1 MKQFDKQTLKTWFAR
16 LLVASVAVSGV
27 AYFGLTSGLF
37 IKAQELGTI
46 ITGTNTVTK
55 ATQEGCSIKIETTE
69 KVDWKMPRQPI
80 DLVILQ
86 DNSGSFE
93 NTIGNVQNALKSLT
107 TPLGKGEVY
116 DENNPKLVFT
126 GDPATT
132 DRVMINTFRGI
143 DAEIQY
149 RRFKFDSNATLKY
162 IDFPMRVRGDF
173 TYDADNRKIF
183 VKDESTYYSNGYYY
197 YKYSEKNI
205 EGSYAKGILS
215 KDDFSNET
223 AVKSTS
229 GTFYDYHYTSSPLM
243 TSSAQINDSVN
254 SMVTGGGTPTVPAID
269 DTIAAYNK
277 IKGTMANNRRTVFLL
292 ITDGVANGY
301 RKTGD
306 STVYFDR
313 SMDRNDLLLDEWNP
327 RDANG
332 YSIWPEAAQD
342 YISRANELSA
352 KGDQLKQTLGP
363 DSTVVVGFWEDT
375 QAFTGKGQ
383 YGPAYLNP
391 LDSPKSETTM
401 QTGDPRSIQDVFH
414 ESIKNVASPD
424 KVLPNGETASFY
436 VNESDINLFSEKIL
450 KAVASALVQGDV
462 KGDFTITDGYSVD
475 SITINGKTV
484 VPNVTDPTTQI
495 RGTVSQDGNKVTINV
510 PEGVFNSGNN
520 AFDYKLK
527 RTEESPNISE
537 ADETPPPDGYKPA
550 TVEREVGQLVGT
562 FSVGDYTSAQI
573 GSTTPTKVQV
583 TDLKYCYPRATKDVR
598 DQDTSNDKHG
608 DDGTSGNLAQDP
620 LLASSGIVRP
630 SYAATLTNQSE
641 KFTYSVN
648 YNMYNVPLE
657 MKQNVMFTDQLN
669 YHLDYLG
676 SYVTDDAGNKL
687 TDFVV
692 STQATKDLKG
702 NPTTTVVVTVP
713 KLPGTNNDTVKEGEY
728 GGHAFKNYKL
738 VIDAKIKDQYS
749 LQNNATE
756 YYKMM
761 QENNGLGFM
770 NQAAIIWNG
779 DTTSILDKTASIRR
793 SNAVY
798 VAPPLSTDVSK
809 EVGQNSNEVGT
820 NHLELPVRSA
830 DYFYRVNS
838 TWPGIFDSYTVEDI
852 LVPELESLNSEGKDI
867 VYVNGIEIPSLT
879 KFIKVEQVTVD
890 GQQRDRVYLDLQKSS
905 LTRLDLYRI
914 NKEITAAND
923 GNTGPAKLTLAIKAR
938 IREDVSLDK
947 YVDHKT
953 GKVLVPNTAN
963 VTLDS
968 KKLISNEVTVTP
980 NTPTAIKLINE
991 ELQHLNTSKDQ
1002 SFTYDVI
1009 ATLPKD
1015 INSANE
1021 YTIKDIIDNR
1031 LELVNISGTNSP
1043 IQLDEHTTD
1052 LFDTEIVTE
1061 NGKQVI
1067 YVRMKDS
1074 AFAKAHADDVVHVKI
1089 GAKVKDG
1096 STGTIDNV
1104 ADISY
1109 NGKPTASTPP
1119 VTVTPPPPV
1128 TKTVE
1133 PTVTERQA
1141 GDADGMPEGTYTAKI
1156 NKPGEDVELAVW
1168 NDPYLYKV
1176 SSVVPSGA
1184 KTFTITDTLIPEMEM
1199 YDNIT
1204 ASTPRKVEVNINGT
1218 MVEIPASQIVI
1229 DKSDLD
1235 KQTISVTLTEE
1246 QIKEYADKPIT
1257 LSFTAKIKQYASLLK
1272 YISDTNGLPKAPN
1285 TASVIVNDNP
1295 KIDSNTVTVTPP
1307 INKPEI
1313 KKTVNDTE
1321 HVDLDSKDSIFRYTI
1336 KTEMPYNANTFEI
1349 TDILEPAIDF
1359 KSLFEEVLVQVGDKR
1374 YTGEELTRVLK
1385 VEEKV
1390 VNGVATN
1397 VGTVRFSAQDI
1408 EGNEAKPVIIEFLS
1422 RIKKDSDLSKYR
1434 FVEDNHSVKYADNP
1448 EHAEIPN
1455 DASYIINNKITNK
1468 SNVVTVT
1475 PPPPT
1480 ASELNKKIE
1489 DPYSKNDPK
1498 DLVDDL
1504 SVENGKDYNY
1514 FLDTVMPSNIYEYQ
1528 SWKLEDT
1535 MDPRLELSSTAKPY
1549 IQAILEDGK
1558 VDPSQ
1563 SDFLANHFEIATI
1576 TATVNG
1582 KASKQVVVKVK
1593 DGSIKEIPGSYKIRL
1608 VIPAHIRVGVTDV
1621 KIPNKAVKTGVKHN
1635 GDIHVLTSPTV
1646 TVTPPQEDPT
1656 LDKKI
1661 ISKASDG
1668 KESQVTHLDIDN
1680 LVPYEYEISS
1690 KLPTDI
1696 LKYKKFVITDTLD
1709 PKLSVINTDATKP
1722 YILGAAAEFF
1732 DINVDGQTVTA
1743 TLKDYKA
1750 AEAADSEAGGN
1761 SEQFRVRIEE
1771 ALVGKT
1777 ISLRIPAQINEDV
1790 KTPLIENIA
1799 KLDFTNAVNED
1810 KAIET
1815 QPVTVTPPG
1824 ETPTVE
1830 KTINGSLTEA
1840 IIQPNSDYTYNIK
1853 SVLPSDIATYKQY
1866 KILDTLDSDLV
1877 IQGTP
1882 EIQGTASEFFK
1893 ITVDGQKVTA
1903 EITDFA
1909 KAKAYAGK
1917 EVELVITSQIKA
1929 GVNRTDIP
1937 NTATVSYQN
1946 KAHVDGEPNDEVNTP
1961 PVTVTPPALTKKIN
1975 EMLEHLDTKT
1985 LTNYDYNIK
1994 TVLPTD
2000 ITSYKTF
2007 VINDLLE
2014 DELEV
2019 QGTPVIKGDAAN
2031 FFDVKVE
2038 GQKVTATM
2046 KDFAN
2051 AKDLAGKEIELVITS
2066 QIRDGKTRQNIP
2078 NQASI
2083 SYTNKSNA
2091 DGTPGTPVESPKT
2104 PPVTVTPPGETPNV
2118 SKTINGKDTS
2128 AIIAPESQF
2137 TYNVKSLLPVD
2148 ITSYKSF
2155 VISDELNPNLTIL
2168 DAKMKSIDGVDVTKF
2183 FDVAIDGQKVTAT
2196 MKNFKD
2202 ATALNSNEV
2211 ELVIT
2216 TEVKSTS
2223 TEAKID
2229 NTAKVTY
2236 QDKSHVDGTPDKV
2249 VETPPVTVTPP
2260 PLTKKINE
2268 TLDHL
2273 DINNAT
2279 DYTYNIKTTLPSN
2292 IDSYKQF
2299 EILDELEPEL
2309 AVQGTPVVLGE
2320 AAKFFDVKVDG
2331 QKVVASMKDFV
2342 NAKDLAGKEIELVI
2356 TSQIRDG
2363 KTRQEIPNQTSII
2376 YTNKV
2381 NADGTPV
2388 ETPKT
2393 PPVTVTPPGETPNVT
2408 KTINDGLDHL
2418 DVDNEKDYTY
2428 NIKSTLP
2435 VDITKYKSFVIVDEL
2450 DKDLAIQGTPVI
2462 TGDAAKFFNVKVDG
2476 QKVTASM
2483 KDFANAKD
2491 FAGKEIELV
2500 ITSQIRGEVERQ
2512 NIPNTAKVVYQ
2523 DKSHVNGQPD
2533 KEVETPPVTVTPP
2546 TPDTPDLT
2554 KKVNKLDHADLANR
2568 QESFTYTI
2576 DTTLPKNA
2584 FAFEVTDTL
2593 ENVLSFDGDIKA
2605 TVDGKNVPTEQ
2616 MVTDGQTLT
2625 VKFTKEQLKSYA
2637 GQAVHIEFNAKVK
2650 DGADLT
2656 PYLTTKGI
2664 SVPNTAKYIINNNP
2678 DMTKDSNP
2686 VTVTPPTPEEPVIE
2700 KYINRTEEHL
2710 DIDRGKSYMY
2720 NVNVSVP
2727 NDIATY
2733 KQFVISDTLD
2743 AALTING
2750 PVEVHVDGYKL
2761 ADSTFKVDVDT
2772 DGNHVTVTVNDFAA
2786 LAGYKQIQLYIPSAI
2801 KEDFKLD
2808 KATYPDNNI
2817 PNIATVDFINSN
2829 GKEGSKETK
2838 PVTVTPPTPETPEVP
2853 EEPTPDNPTKT
2864 VSLLEG
2870 KEQAL
2875 QMRLFDAKEAF
2886 RFDVQAV
2893 VPTDKDEKNRID
2905 LTHFN
2910 MSDTLDPNLMVA
2922 RVAVEITTTKTT
2934 IPEAN
2939 FNYIDED
2946 LEKATQELKD
2956 AQAKLDEI
2964 SKAATNTGTQKSVED
2979 AQAKVTDLENK
2990 LAEVEAKLAELKT
3003 TEPAPTD
3010 GTTPDSTVDNTAAIT
3025 TQEAIIADLK
3035 GQLATAKTDLTVAQ
3049 KVLSEAKTPAEIKV
3063 ELDNQQK
3070 LVDKAQEAFDKAD
3083 AKAKE
3088 VAEKADLLAKLINQ
3102 GELTEAEMTELGI
3115 STAKSKGQLVNV
3127 EITDKATLEA
3137 LKGYNVKTII
3147 YSSIKPGTDLTP
3159 YLKDGF
3165 ENIATVSFNHGPSS
3179 TWTKDT
3185 NPVHVFPPKPTTP
3198 DKPTPVPPGKTP
3210 PRRTPPARPS
3220 RPILPRTGDASASLA
3235 MVIGTVI
3242 AGLGLVGLKKRGN

>member
-1 MKQFDKQTLKTWFAR
+1 MKQLDKQTLKTWFVR

-27 AYFGLTSGLF
+27 AYLGLASGLF

-116 DENNPKLVFT
+116 DVNNPKLVFT
-126 GDPATT
+126 GDPTTT
-132 DRVMINTFRGI
+132 DRVMVNTFRGI

-162 IDFPMRVRGDF
+162 IDFPMRVHGYF
-173 TYDADNRKIF
+173 TYDASNRKIF

-197 YKYSEKNI
+197 YNYSEKDL

-215 KDDFSNET
+215 KDDFSNKTTVE
-223 AVKSTS
+223 STS

-243 TSSAQINDSVN
+243 TSSAQINDSIN

-292 ITDGVANGY
+292 VTDGVANGY

-313 SMDRNDLLLDEWNP
+313 SMDRNDLLLDEWRP
-327 RDANG
+327 TDANG

-352 KGDQLKQTLGP
+352 KGAQLKQTLGP

-375 QAFTGKGQ
+375 KAFTGKGQ

-414 ESIKNVASPD
+414 ESIQSVASPD

-450 KAVASALVQGDV
+450 KAVASALVQEDV

-495 RGTVSQDGNKVTINV
+495 HGTVNQDGNKVTIYV
-510 PEGVFNSGNN
+510 PESVFKPGDN

-527 RTEESPNISE
+527 RTEESPNMSE
-537 ADETPPPDGYKPA
+537 ADETPPSEGYKPA
-550 TVEREVGQLVGT
+550 TVEREVGQLVGK
-562 FSVGDYTSAQI
+562 FSVGDYTSPQI

-583 TDLKYCYPRATKDVR
+583 TDLKYCYPRATKDVKDR
-598 DQDTSNDKHG
+598 DITNDKHG
-608 DDGTSGNLAQDP
+608 DDGKSGNLAQDP

-630 SYAATLTNQSE
+630 SYAATLTDQSE

-676 SYVTDDAGNKL
+676 AYVTDDAGNKL
-687 TDFVV
+687 TDFVT

-779 DTTSILDKTASIRR
+779 DTTSISDSTARIRR

-798 VAPPLSTDVSK
+798 VAPPLSTDVTK
-809 EVGQNSNEVGT
+809 EVGENSNEVGT
-820 NHLELPVRSA
+820 NHLELPVRSD
-830 DYFYRVNS
+830 DYYYRVNS

-852 LVPELESLNSEGKDI
+852 LVPELESLNSEGLDK

-879 KFIKVEQVTVD
+879 KFIKVEQVSLN

-923 GNTGPAKLTLAIKAR
+923 GNNGPAKLTLAVKAK
-938 IREDVSLDK
+938 IRDDASLDK
-947 YVDHKT
+947 YLNTKT

-968 KKLISNEVTVTP
+968 KKLTSNEVTVTP

-991 ELQHLNTSKDQ
+991 ELQHLNTSKGQ
-1002 SFTYDVI
+1002 EFTYDVM
-1009 ATLPKD
+1009 ATLPSD

-1021 YTIKDIIDNR
+1021 YVIKDVIDNR
-1031 LELVNISGTNSP
+1031 IELVNISGTNSP

-1067 YVRMKDS
+1067 YVRMKS
-1074 AFAKAHADDVVHVKI
+1074 GAFAHAHSGDVVHIKI
-1089 GAKVKDG
+1089 GAKVKDS
-1096 STGTIDNV
+1096 STGTINNV
-1104 ADISY
+1104 ADITY
-1109 NGKPTASTPP
+1109 NGKPTTSTPP

-1141 GDADGMPEGTYTAKI
+1141 GAADGVPEGTYTAKI
-1156 NKPGEDVELAVW
+1156 NKSGEDIELAVW

-1204 ASTPRKVEVNINGT
+1204 GSTPRKVEVNVNGT
-1218 MVEIPASQIVI
+1218 MVEIPTNQIVI

-1246 QIKEYADKPIT
+1246 QIKEYVDKPIT
-1257 LSFTAKIKQYASLLK
+1257 LSFTAKFKQYASLTK

-1285 TASVIVNDNP
+1285 KASVIVNDNP

-1321 HVDLDSKDSIFRYTI
+1321 HFDLDSIGQIFRYTI
-1336 KTEMPYNANTFEI
+1336 KTEMPYNANSFEI
-1349 TDILEPAIDF
+1349 TDIFEPAIDF

-1390 VNGVATN
+1390 VNGVTTN
-1397 VGTVRFSAQDI
+1397 VGTVSFSAKDI
-1408 EGNEAKPVIIEFLS
+1408 QGNEAKPVIIEFLS

-1434 FVEDNHSVKYADNP
+1434 FVKDNHSVKYADNS

-1480 ASELNKKIE
+1480 ASELDKKIE

-1535 MDPRLELSSTAKPY
+1535 MDPRLELSSTEKPY
-1549 IQAILEDGK
+1549 IQAILEDGT

-1563 SDFLANHFEIATI
+1563 NDFLANHFEISTI
-1576 TATVNG
+1576 TATVDG
-1582 KASKQVVVKVK
+1582 KATKQVVVKVK
-1593 DGSIKEIPGSYKIRL
+1593 DGSITEIPGSYKIRL
-1608 VIPAHIRVGVTDV
+1608 VIPAHIKVGVTDV

-1635 GDIHVLTSPTV
+1635 GDIHILTSPTV
-1646 TVTPPQEDPT
+1646 TVTPPQDDPT

-1661 ISKASDG
+1661 VSKAFDG
-1668 KESQVTHLDIDN
+1668 KETQVTHLDVDN
-1680 LVPYEYEISS
+1680 LVPYEYDISS

-1709 PKLSVINTDATKP
+1709 SKLSVINTDATKP

-1732 DINVDGQTVTA
+1732 DITVDGQTVTA
-1743 TLKDYKA
+1743 TLKDYKV
-1750 AEAADSEAGGN
+1750 AEAADSEAGGD
-1761 SEQFRVRIEE
+1761 SEQFRARFEE

-1777 ISLRIPAQINEDV
+1777 INLRIPAQINKDV
-1790 KTPLIENIA
+1790 TTQLIENIA

-1810 KAIET
+1810 KDIET
-1815 QPVTVTPPG
+1815 PPVTVSPPG
-1824 ETPTVE
+1824 ETPNVT
-1830 KTINGSLTEA
+1830 KTINDGLDHLDVDNEK
-1840 IIQPNSDYTYNIK
+1840 DYTYNIK
-1853 SVLPSDIATYKQY
+1853 STLPVDITKYKSFVIVDELA
-1866 KILDTLDSDLV
+1866 KDLA

-1882 EIQGTASEFFK
+1882 
-1893 ITVDGQKVTA
+1893 VVT
-1903 EITDFA
+1903 
-1909 KAKAYAGK
+1909 
-1917 EVELVITSQIKA
+1917 
-1929 GVNRTDIP
+1929 
-1937 NTATVSYQN
+1937 
-1946 KAHVDGEPNDEVNTP
+1946 
-1961 PVTVTPPALTKKIN
+1961 
-1975 EMLEHLDTKT
+1975 
-1985 LTNYDYNIK
+1985 
-1994 TVLPTD
+1994 
-2000 ITSYKTF
+2000 
-2007 VINDLLE
+2007 
-2014 DELEV
+2014 
-2019 QGTPVIKGDAAN
+2019 GDAAK
-2031 FFDVKVE
+2031 FFDVKVD

-2066 QIRDGKTRQNIP
+2066 QIRAGVTRQAIP
-2078 NQASI
+2078 NTTKVT
-2083 SYTNKSNA
+2083 YENKSNVS
-2091 DGTPGTPVESPKT
+2091 GTPA
-2104 PPVTVTPPGETPNV
+2104 ETP
-2118 SKTINGKDTS
+2118 S
-2128 AIIAPESQF
+2128 
-2137 TYNVKSLLPVD
+2137 
-2148 ITSYKSF
+2148 
-2155 VISDELNPNLTIL
+2155 
-2168 DAKMKSIDGVDVTKF
+2168 
-2183 FDVAIDGQKVTAT
+2183 
-2196 MKNFKD
+2196 
-2202 ATALNSNEV
+2202 
-2211 ELVIT
+2211 
-2216 TEVKSTS
+2216 
-2223 TEAKID
+2223 
-2229 NTAKVTY
+2229 
-2236 QDKSHVDGTPDKV
+2236 
-2249 VETPPVTVTPP
+2249 
-2260 PLTKKINE
+2260 
-2268 TLDHL
+2268 
-2273 DINNAT
+2273 
-2279 DYTYNIKTTLPSN
+2279 
-2292 IDSYKQF
+2292 
-2299 EILDELEPEL
+2299 
-2309 AVQGTPVVLGE
+2309 
-2320 AAKFFDVKVDG
+2320 
-2331 QKVVASMKDFV
+2331 
-2342 NAKDLAGKEIELVI
+2342 
-2356 TSQIRDG
+2356 
-2363 KTRQEIPNQTSII
+2363 
-2376 YTNKV
+2376 
-2381 NADGTPV
+2381 
-2388 ETPKT
+2388 T

-2450 DKDLAIQGTPVI
+2450 AKDLAIQGTPVV
-2462 TGDAAKFFNVKVDG
+2462 TGDAAKFFDVKVDG
-2476 QKVTASM
+2476 QKVTATM

-2491 FAGKEIELV
+2491 LAGKEIELV

-2512 NIPNTAKVVYQ
+2512 NIPNTAKIVYQ

-2533 KEVETPPVTVTPP
+2533 TEIETPPVTVTPP

-2554 KKVNKLDHADLANR
+2554 KKVNKLEHADLANR
-2568 QESFTYTI
+2568 QESFTFTI

-2616 MVTDGQTLT
+2616 IVTDGQTLT

-2637 GQAVHIEFNAKVK
+2637 GQAVHIEFIAKVK

-2700 KYINRTEEHL
+2700 KYINRTEKHL

-2743 AALTING
+2743 AALTISG

-2761 ADSTFKVDVDT
+2761 ADSTFKVVPN
-2772 DGNHVTVTVNDFAA
+2772 GNHVTVTVNDFAA
-2786 LAGYKQIQLYIPSAI
+2786 LAGYKQIQLYIPSMI
-2801 KEDFKLD
+2801 KEGIELD
-2808 KATYPDNNI
+2808 KATYPDNKI

-2853 EEPTPDNPTKT
+2853 EEPTPETPVKSVGHDDTDQ
-2864 VSLLEG
+2864 S
-2870 KEQAL
+2870 KELKLKLA
-2875 QMRLFDAKEAF
+2875 DEKF
-2886 RFDVQAV
+2886 RFDVKAV

-2964 SKAATNTGTQKSVED
+2964 SKAATSTDTQKSVED
-2979 AQAKVTDLENK
+2979 AQAKVTDLEDK
-2990 LAEVEAKLAELKT
+2990 LAEAEAKLAELKT
-3003 TEPAPTD
+3003 TEPVPTD
-3010 GTTPDSTVDNTAAIT
+3010 GTTPDSSVDNTAAIT
-3025 TQEAIIADLK
+3025 AQEAIIADLK
-3035 GQLATAKTDLTVAQ
+3035 GQLATAKTDLSAAQ

-3137 LKGYNVKTII
+3137 LKGYTVKTII

-3185 NPVHVFPPKPTTP
+3185 NPVHVFPPTPETP
-3198 DKPTPVPPGKTP
+3198 DKPVTPPPGKTP

-3220 RPILPRTGDASASLA
+3220 RPILPRTGDASATLA